1 MHSIEQVKSIL
12 AHALSL
18 GERSAML
25 QADTGLLGNLPE
37 LDSMAVVAVISAME
51 EHFGIVFDD
60 DEINADAF
68 RTVGSLSALVDRK
81 LLQ

>member
-18 GERSAML
+18 GERVSTL
-25 QADTGLLGNLPE
+25 KADTGVLGNLPE
-37 LDSMAVVAVISAME
+37 FDSMAVVAVISAME

-60 DEINADAF
+60 DEISADAF